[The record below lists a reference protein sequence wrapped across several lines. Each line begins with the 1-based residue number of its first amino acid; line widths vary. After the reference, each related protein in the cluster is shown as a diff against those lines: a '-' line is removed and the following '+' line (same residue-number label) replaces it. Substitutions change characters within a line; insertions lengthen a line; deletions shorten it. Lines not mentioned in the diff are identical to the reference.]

1 MIQGIIG
8 FILGILFMMAIRVVL
23 FRLMVMAETHK
34 IKKLKN
40 KYDQWRMNL

>member
-34 IKKLKN
+34 IQELKN